1 MEVVFQVYSF
11 YHCWL
16 KPPQWAFTQLFLHP
30 LKKTGEDSFPESEFD
45 KKTNKMSFGDK
56 ITALFII
63 IGFIVF
69 VYMFAFL
76 SP

>member
-1 MEVVFQVYSF
+1 MKRPVVSVYKEIAEE
-11 YHCWL
+11 L
-16 KPPQWAFTQLFLHP
+16 KEKYI
-30 LKKTGEDSFPESEFD
+30 KKTGEDSFPESEFD